1 MSSSWSYYVLYIHP
15 TGLVATAIMRP
26 NWYSNAFRTEKN
38 NYPATTILTFITVIC
53 ENGTAALFKFSHSFV
68 TWKCPS
74 IFFPVLFI
82 CYICDKLKISSCTH
96 KIDLYTI
103 LTVHLCLVLQW
114 PTSAG
119 ESLSQWRDQ
128 NVPEALRCC
137 NAEGVFSAQYS
148 WRAYSRLDPAIV
160 KVFGIKLCFPLEC
173 RNPVVLSSN
182 CYLVLFLVSAYIW
195 TIWSFTSNYDAINE
209 NVLDF
214 SVMWSACCEARNR

>member
-38 NYPATTILTFITVIC
+38 NYPATTILTVITVIC

-103 LTVHLCLVLQW
+103 LTVHLLLGTAMADERWRESKSMERPKRPRSVEMLQC
-114 PTSAG
+114 G
-119 ESLSQWRDQ
+119 G
-128 NVPEALRCC
+128 
-137 NAEGVFSAQYS
+137 GVFRS
-148 WRAYSRLDPAIV
+148 
-160 KVFGIKLCFPLEC
+160 VFMTHLLQ
-173 RNPVVLSSN
+173 S
-182 CYLVLFLVSAYIW
+182 
-195 TIWSFTSNYDAINE
+195 
-209 NVLDF
+209 
-214 SVMWSACCEARNR
+214 

>member
-15 TGLVATAIMRP
+15 TGLVATAITRP

-38 NYPATTILTFITVIC
+38 NYPATTILTVIAVIC

-103 LTVHLCLVLQW
+103 LTVHLLLGTAMADKRWREFKWMERPRRPRSVEMLQCE
-114 PTSAG
+114 G
-119 ESLSQWRDQ
+119 
-128 NVPEALRCC
+128 
-137 NAEGVFSAQYS
+137 GVFRSVFMTHLLQTWPGHCKS
-148 WRAYSRLDPAIV
+148 FRNKIV
-160 KVFGIKLCFPLEC
+160 FSFGVSKSGSPQFKLL
-173 RNPVVLSSN
+173 LSSVPGVCLHLN
-182 CYLVLFLVSAYIW
+182 NLKLHK
-195 TIWSFTSNYDAINE
+195 
-209 NVLDF
+209 
-214 SVMWSACCEARNR
+214 